1 MNEDFIKEAQGDN
14 SLRALLS
21 QGSTGILDINYLGT
35 KKKMWVTPLKSAI
48 HPRLTLVVFK
58 DSADPTTMN
67 MAVVVVFAVLVMAY
81 AILPV
86 FLVVAIHVTRRKEY
100 PLEVIWPSC
109 ARKSHYLHLVVAN
122 IALSVAYFQRYV
134 CYGSTQAL
142 LTVLGVALVAALY
155 PVLECRKRT
164 RVLANVLVL
173 IGLIAASGR
182 SEEHT
187 SELQSHSFIS

>member
-1 MNEDFIKEAQGDN
+1 LAIKVESLFKPILPTGFGFAVVAPDGKVLFHSLPVRNMNEDFIKEARGSN
-14 SLRALLS
+14 SLQALFS

-35 KKKMWVTPLKSAI
+35 TKKMWVTPLRAAI

-86 FLVVAIHVTRRKEY
+86 FLVVAIHITRRKEY

-109 ARKSHYLHLVVAN
+109 A
-122 IALSVAYFQRYV
+122 
-134 CYGSTQAL
+134 
-142 LTVLGVALVAALY
+142 
-155 PVLECRKRT
+155 
-164 RVLANVLVL
+164 
-173 IGLIAASGR
+173 
-182 SEEHT
+182 
-187 SELQSHSFIS
+187 